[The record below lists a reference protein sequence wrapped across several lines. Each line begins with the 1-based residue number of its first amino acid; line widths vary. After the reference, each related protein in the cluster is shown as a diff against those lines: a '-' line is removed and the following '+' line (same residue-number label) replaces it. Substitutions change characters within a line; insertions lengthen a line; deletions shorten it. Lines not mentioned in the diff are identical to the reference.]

1 MNMKRVFDTR
11 REEMSKEKNS
21 GGDAR
26 GGVARR
32 SSRQTGKAGDLLR
45 TRAVSLPYG
54 FAFAVLRVAVLL
66 VGGM

>member
-1 MNMKRVFDTR
+1 
-11 REEMSKEKNS
+11 MSKEKNS

-32 SSRQTGKAGDLLR
+32 SSRQTGKTGDLLR
-45 TRAVSLPYG
+45 TRAVPLPYG

-66 VGGM
+66 IGGMEKLPKKA